1 MPPSALFFQ
10 YFCKKNAGKSKDI
23 VAWSKVE
30 PILAVASETRVL
42 FFQEEGEQLMNNFVE
57 RSSNVTKM
65 EWQPESFILAIG
77 WADGVISLWNLRDRL
92 QREDD
97 AVHKSPITLLK
108 WKDDGTRLV
117 TGDRRGAIGVWQTD
131 IRGRLMP
138 ICHYRKNGAI
148 THCVFAAFHGAKDHS
163 RCTSFFF
170 GGDQGVVSYADDIG
184 HCMDVQSLRSPVFSM
199 LYYKG
204 KDRVVIITES
214 MLLLQLEISPSGKVS
229 PIKVKL
235 SASVGSTNFF
245 RAFWVGPGLLLTS
258 SGEQLLRFWD
268 LGNEN
273 NYIINITDIEGK
285 FSIPRLDE
293 VSAMAFCRNRGSLV
307 VGTTSGCLLMWNFCG
322 RGNNIKNKS
331 KYLQNESSVKQT
343 SANNWQLV
351 FQKKMLGRIMDMK
364 WGFQAHLLSVQIE
377 SKAASM
383 ALSSVNEGGY
393 KEGKE
398 SNEGK
403 EEKDN
408 GIDSSLVDGNQVCIL
423 NETALQASMNSQLA
437 CVQQS
442 PDELIIEVAP
452 GSLPPNMSRRERDKR
467 TILLP
472 LRCGVRI
479 RGLTQSGPRLAVWN
493 GSQVEVYELQ
503 GHSSSKKA
511 GVSQSGVGSMPQI
524 VFLNS
529 FDSRACK
536 VGMSRDHIF
545 MAIGSR
551 LDVTNS
557 SGVVKQTLS
566 FTDVEGDPVML
577 DVNVR
582 GTHMAVATNK
592 GLLKIFSVSRR
603 EVKQIGTGAQL
614 LNYIDMVGKK
624 TCKANEGGR
633 NKAPHGTPK
642 LRSIRCNADGTLV
655 SILIDRKLNSF
666 HTEGDSR
673 IYVFNTELSSI
684 NTYDFGPERY
694 PTSHLWDTDEG
705 RLLVTEACLSKPGST
720 VKSDTSYASVTV
732 PEAQEDTKE
741 DRNNDGETAKG
752 NKKGLLGKI
761 GNKKGLLQKMKKAA
775 KLQIMINKASGIG
788 IDQSI
793 ISTLF
798 ATTEHGILQQDF
810 FTVDR
815 AKLSLMGVNVPYLYF
830 IVGSDNTIRSPHTPS
845 SPTATASNTKRR
857 LRSRLMRD
865 FVGLDR
871 VDETTKKALLEFSY
885 YLTIGNMDAAYRSVK
900 LIQSPSVWE
909 NMAHMCVKTKRL
921 DVAEVC
927 LGNMGHARGAKAV
940 REAKANEPEH
950 EARVAMV
957 AVQLGL
963 LEDAERLYTEGKRF
977 DLLNELYQ
985 ASGQWKEALTIS
997 EKQDRI
1003 HLKSTHYMY
1012 AKHLEKIGDST
1023 GAMEHYEA
1031 ANSHRYEVP
1040 RMLFDAERLDD
1051 LQSYIKR
1058 SRDPKLLRWWAQYCE
1073 SVADL
1078 DGAMRYYIKAEDHL
1092 SQVRIHCFRQEFDE
1106 AAETVFNAPKKI
1118 MKAAA
1123 YHLARQ
1129 HEGHGNIKEAIN
1141 FFVRAGRYNHAV
1153 RIAKRG
1159 NLNEELLA
1167 LAKVSPKST
1176 MTEAAKHFESQKRF
1190 EEAVLLYSKS
1200 DNLDRALSLCFK
1212 EKLFE
1217 QLRSITE
1224 QLASDDPDGDGDPNT
1239 KADPQ
1244 MLARCAEFF
1253 MDHGEFEKAVHISI
1267 TAGKPDT
1274 ALELCVEHRIKITD
1288 EMAERMTPAK
1298 KSSNEPGASA
1308 FNIERSK
1315 LLTAIARCCKK
1326 QCSYHLACKLYTL
1339 AGDKMKALA
1348 ALLKSGDTDKIIFF
1362 ATVSRSRDV
1371 YVLVAN
1377 YLQNLDWRN
1386 EKAVMKAII
1395 QFYTKARSFAQLAA
1409 FYESCAAVEVDEYRD
1424 YEKALTALKSSLK
1437 YLGKLM
1443 KSREQAAANEDKV
1456 ASIQRRCSIVE
1467 RFIHARSLVKSDPTQ
1482 MVSICEELL
1491 DTSRTDEAVQ
1501 SGDIYALLIQC
1512 NHDEGNMDRAM
1523 ELIDRYQSTSSGRR
1537 HTLATNPF
1545 FDQEILRNIFS
1556 ACDRDF
1562 PKANSGRGENRS
1574 SDDGSMSEELEE
1586 SIAGSSMMSMGS
1598 EGRRYRENEDEGDH
1612 GFTGAMSQYD
1622 GNENEGKWEDGK

>member
-1 MPPSALFFQ
+1 
-10 YFCKKNAGKSKDI
+10 
-23 VAWSKVE
+23 
-30 PILAVASETRVL
+30 
-42 FFQEEGEQLMNNFVE
+42 
-57 RSSNVTKM
+57 M

-204 KDRVVIITES
+204 KDR
-214 MLLLQLEISPSGKVS
+214 ISPSGKVS

-322 RGNNIKNKS
+322 RGNNIKN
-331 KYLQNESSVKQT
+331 NSVKQT

-377 SKAASM
+377 SKAA
-383 ALSSVNEGGY
+383 
-393 KEGKE
+393 
-398 SNEGK
+398 
-403 EEKDN
+403 
-408 GIDSSLVDGNQVCIL
+408 ICIL

-452 GSLPPNMSRRERDKR
+452 ERDKR

-493 GSQVEVYELQ
+493 GSQVE
-503 GHSSSKKA
+503 A

-529 FDSRACK
+529 FDSRAY
-536 VGMSRDHIF
+536 HIF

-603 EVKQIGTGAQL
+603 E
-614 LNYIDMVGKK
+614 K

-720 VKSDTSYASVTV
+720 VKSDTSYAS
-732 PEAQEDTKE
+732 
-741 DRNNDGETAKG
+741 
-752 NKKGLLGKI
+752 
-761 GNKKGLLQKMKKAA
+761 KGLLQKMKKAA

-845 SPTATASNTKRR
+845 R

-1288 EMAERMTPAK
+1288 EMAER
-1298 KSSNEPGASA
+1298 ASA